1 MRISRYR
8 FFHLGLIGATFL
20 LSLVFPH
27 AVRATGNVPLEANLA
42 VLGTNGVSI
51 IDSGEAASKAKGTD
65 FGVCVPGVLYTN
77 TLYLFNN
84 GNGPTLNFSSIV
96 TNGSGFT
103 IAGIPMSV
111 VQSDKVPFTVVYGS
125 ATSGTNTA
133 DLVLNIQAATVF
145 DIGVNSGALTAY
157 TIKLAGSVGAP
168 VLEISTNSGPFAGG
182 NAITITNGN
191 FGTITNVLVGGVR
204 AALGAHGATWFTIT
218 LPATG
223 SAGVKDLVVQT
234 SDNGDITLAGAYTVN
249 PAGVI
254 GWTDY
259 GPNVWT
265 NLGDGMNKGVFALAN
280 DGVNLYAGGMFT
292 NAGGVPAAFVAKW
305 DAVSGAWT
313 NLGAGMDNWVRAL
326 AYDGTNLYAGGDFR
340 TAGGVSA
347 NYVAKWNGTCWTNLG
362 PGVNGGV
369 CSFAYNG
376 TNLYAGGA
384 FTTAGGV
391 SANCVAKWD
400 AASGVWTNLGL
411 GMNSHVYALALDGV
425 NLYAGG
431 WFTYANRNPAQRVA
445 MWNVASGAWSN
456 LGSGV
461 RNTAG
466 LSAYVYALAHDGT
479 NLYAGGNFTN
489 AGGISANYM
498 ATWDA
503 ATGSW
508 TNLGVGMDRQVNA
521 LAFDG
526 ANLYAG
532 GLFTNAGGISANY
545 VAKRDPASGAWTNLG
560 AGMNSHV
567 YALAHV
573 GTNLYAGGYF
583 RTAGDVPAQYV
594 AQWGPTVTVNP
605 GVAPAS
611 GAFAGG
617 YTVTIIGSNLGNGS
631 DITNV
636 TICGVKAAVLPGQS
650 ATQVVVTAG
659 ISGVAGLGDVRVFST
674 RFGETVKS
682 KAFTYLPPGLQ
693 VRGGNGAKIASGAGV
708 SLLNGTQFAPI
719 IPGAIVTNTFSITNN
734 GTGLLTISGYRT
746 NGTDRAYFSIAGI
759 PATVPVGGVS
769 PFTVAYSPAAA
780 GSHTAALVISNDS
793 STASYT
799 VNLAGSC
806 CQLSAK
812 RGPFAGGNTI
822 TITNGN
828 FGNITNVLVG
838 GVRAT
843 LGAHGAN
850 GFTITLPA
858 TGSAGVKDIV
868 VQTSDNGTI
877 TLAGAYTVNLAGRI
891 GVDAEPSA
899 WTNLGAGVNDAVYAL
914 VPATNNVLYVGGLFS
929 KAGGSP
935 ANYVAQW
942 NGSSWTNLGS
952 GMNNYVYALAGS
964 TNAVLYAGGWF
975 TTAGDVA
982 VNHIAQW
989 NGSSWTNLSSG
1000 MNGEVYALALDV
1012 NGNVYAGGNFTTAGD
1027 VSANGIAKWNG
1038 STWTNLGLGVN
1049 GNKGQIRALALDGN
1063 GNVYVGGDFT
1073 TAGGVLA
1080 SNIAKWNGSTWTN
1093 LGSGMSSDSPRT
1105 SGDVRGL
1112 ALAPGGVLYAAG
1124 NFVRAGG
1131 VTVNYVAQWSGN
1143 SWTNLGSGMNHG
1155 MRAVELD
1162 TNGNVTAAGYFTT
1175 AGSVAANYVAEWNGS
1190 SWTNMG
1196 SGMDHVVEELAVGRD
1211 NVLYAGGYYTTAD
1224 GVAANNVAKRG
1235 PAGTANPGVS
1245 PSSGSYTGGY
1255 TVTIIGSNLGAGSDI
1270 TNVTICGVKASVL
1283 PGQSS
1288 TQVVVTA
1295 GISSVA
1301 GLGDVRVFSTRF
1313 GETVKRNAFEYLGD
1327 PSSNVIAALTDKVEV
1342 TVPEGGTASFRVKL
1356 SAKSTGDVVV
1366 AVARESGDSSLTVS
1380 NGARLIFTPAN
1391 WATYQRVTLAAAEDN
1406 ADNVDGITVFAITA
1420 AGIGS
1425 AKVVAT
1431 EADDDY
1437 TLEVTHTNGA
1447 VKINGNTRGKNQSF
1461 YDHGTV
1467 VTLTAMPNKSYQF
1480 SEWFDDA
1487 TGTDNPLELTM
1498 DGDKNVAAWFVPAP
1512 PKSLPPRTIARKAF
1526 TARWQWVAGGA
1537 PEGELSVASDAGFA
1551 NRVPGYEK
1559 LYVCNIT
1566 ECSVSN
1572 LVANRDYWYR
1582 VRRLTALSGKSVWSK
1597 AMKVRTGLGMP
1608 VFTSLLFGGP
1618 VDQGPCQ
1625 EYALTNLVSGAGE
1638 LSVKSSD
1645 TNNVDVVLTENALF
1659 LRYLWRGP
1667 EATARLT
1674 LTLTHPETGYK
1685 AAYQVEL
1692 SEANGSVV
1700 VVETGA
1706 LTNAGKRLSQDVTIE
1721 NRTGAPLYGVR
1732 VRAEGLDNPEWMRN
1746 RTGVGMYTADPI
1758 LEIPCVLPAGS
1769 QLVVRVL
1776 YHSDYAKQARKRPVD
1791 YRAIAVVAPLNELQ
1805 PELFGLPLAQN
1816 AVYESDEGMRLLG
1829 LPVIGNRLFVL
1840 GHSDD
1845 GGVNWNTNAPAIRAT
1860 ANYLMWLD
1868 LEAASNRLYQVLDAG
1883 K

>member
-1 MRISRYR
+1 MRATKPRYIPLGVACVISC
-8 FFHLGLIGATFL
+8 
-20 LSLVFPH
+20 LSLLAPHSAWAVF
-27 AVRATGNVPLEANLA
+27 TGPTGSNLT
-42 VLGTNGVSI
+42 VLGTNGI
-51 IDSGEAASKAKGTD
+51 LPIASGAAASKANGTD
-65 FGVCVPGVLYTN
+65 FGVCAPGTLRTN
-77 TLYLFNN
+77 TLYLFND
-84 GNGPTLNFSSIV
+84 GIGPLLEFSSIV
-96 TNGSGFT
+96 TNGAGFT
-103 IAGIPMSV
+103 ITGMPMSV
-111 VQSDKVPFTVVYGS
+111 VYNAKAPFTVVYGS
-125 ATSGTNTA
+125 ATTGSNAA
-133 DLVLNIQAATVF
+133 DLVINIKAT
-145 DIGVNSGALTAY
+145 IATGAGVNYTVPTAY

-168 VLEISTNSGPFAGG
+168 VFEISTNRGAFAGG
-182 NAITITNGN
+182 NTITVTNGN
-191 FGTITNVLVGGVR
+191 FGNITDVLVGGVQ
-204 AALGAHGATWFTIT
+204 AVLGAHGANWFTIT

-223 SAGVKDLVVQT
+223 SAGVKDIVVQT
-234 SDNGDITLAGAYTVN
+234 SDNGAITLAGAYTVN

-259 GPNVWT
+259 GPSVWT
-265 NLGDGMNKGVFALAN
+265 NLGDGMNEAVWALAH
-280 DGVNLYAGGMFT
+280 DGTNLYAGGSFT
-292 NAGGVPAAFVAKW
+292 TAGGVPAANVAKW
-305 DAVSGAWT
+305 DAASGAWT
-313 NLGAGMDNWVRAL
+313 NLGAGMAGWVRAL
-326 AYDGTNLYAGGDFR
+326 AYDGTNLYAGGDF
-340 TAGGVSA
+340 TNAGGVSA

-362 PGVNGGV
+362 LGVAGGV
-369 CSFAYNG
+369 SALAYDG
-376 TNLYAGGA
+376 TKLYAGGA

-391 SANCVAKWD
+391 SANYVAKWD
-400 AASGVWTNLGL
+400 A
-411 GMNSHVYALALDGV
+411 
-425 NLYAGG
+425 
-431 WFTYANRNPAQRVA
+431 
-445 MWNVASGAWSN
+445 
-456 LGSGV
+456 
-461 RNTAG
+461 
-466 LSAYVYALAHDGT
+466 
-479 NLYAGGNFTN
+479 
-489 AGGISANYM
+489 
-498 ATWDA
+498 
-503 ATGSW
+503 
-508 TNLGVGMDRQVNA
+508 
-521 LAFDG
+521 
-526 ANLYAG
+526 
-532 GLFTNAGGISANY
+532 
-545 VAKRDPASGAWTNLG
+545 ASGAWTNLG

-567 YALAHV
+567 YALAHDGTNLYAGGWFTYADREPAKRVAKWDVASGAWSNLGSGVSNAAGLQAYVYDLAYDGTNLFVGGDFTNAGGLSANYMATWDAATGSWTNLGIGMDREVYALAHDGANLYAGGLFTHAGGLSANYVAKRDAASGAWTNLGAGMDDWVFALAPV

-583 RTAGDVPAQYV
+583 TTAGGVSAQHV
-594 AQWGPTVTVNP
+594 AKWGPAVTVNS

-636 TICGVKAAVLPGQS
+636 TICGVKATVLPGQS

-659 ISGVAGLGDVRVFST
+659 VSGSAGLGDVRVFST
-674 RFGETVKS
+674 SFGETVKS
-682 KAFTYLPPGLQ
+682 TAFTYLPPGLQ
-693 VRGGNGAKIASGAGV
+693 VRGVNGARIASGAGV

-719 IPGAIVTNTFSITNN
+719 ILGAIVTNTFSITNN
-734 GTGLLTISGYRT
+734 GTGLLTISEYRT
-746 NGTDRAYFSIAGI
+746 NGTDRTCFSIAGV

-769 PFTVAYSPAAA
+769 PFTVAYSPSAA
-780 GSHTAALVISNDS
+780 GSHTAALVISNNS
-793 STASYT
+793 LTASYII
-799 VNLAGSC
+799 NLAGSC
-806 CQLSAK
+806 CQLSANT
-812 RGPFAGGNTI
+812 GPFAGGNTI
-822 TITNGN
+822 TITNGS
-828 FGNITNVLVG
+828 FGSITNVLVG

-868 VQTSDNGTI
+868 VQTSDNGDI
-877 TLAGAYTVNLAGRI
+877 TLTGAYTVNLAGLI
-891 GVDAEPSA
+891 GVDAEPAA
-899 WTNLGAGVNDAVYAL
+899 WTNLGDGVNDAVYAL
-914 VPATNNVLYVGGLFS
+914 VPATNNVLYAGGLFLE
-929 KAGGSP
+929 AGGTP
-935 ANYVAQW
+935 ANRVAQW

-952 GMNNYVYALAGS
+952 GMNNHVFALARS

-975 TTAGDVA
+975 TTAGGVA
-982 VNHIAQW
+982 ANRIAQW

-1000 MNGEVYALALDV
+1000 MNGDVYALALDV
-1012 NGNVYAGGNFTTAGD
+1012 NGNVYAGGDFTTAGD

-1049 GNKGQIRALALDGN
+1049 GSKGQIRALALDGN
-1063 GNVYVGGDFT
+1063 GNVYAGGDFT

-1105 SGDVRGL
+1105 SGDIRGL

-1124 NFVRAGG
+1124 NFVRAGD
-1131 VTVNYVAQWSGN
+1131 VTVNYVAQWNGN
-1143 SWTNLGSGMNHG
+1143 SWTNLDSGMDWKT
-1155 MRAVELD
+1155 RAVKLD
-1162 TNGNVTAAGYFTT
+1162 TNGNVNAGGYFTN
-1175 AGSVAANYVAEWNGS
+1175 AGSVAANYVAQWNGS
-1190 SWTNMG
+1190 TWANMG
-1196 SGMDHVVEELAVGRD
+1196 SGMDGVVEELAVGRD
-1211 NVLYAGGYYTTAD
+1211 NVLYAGGYYTTAG

-1235 PAGTANPGVS
+1235 PAGTAKPGVS

-1480 SEWFDDA
+1480 SEWLGDA
-1487 TGTDNPLELTM
+1487 TGSDNPLKLTM
-1498 DGDKNVAAWFVPAP
+1498 DGDQAVTAWFVPVP
-1512 PKSLPPRTIARKAF
+1512 PKALPPRMIARKAF

-1559 LYVCNIT
+1559 LYVCNDT

-1582 VRRLTALSGKSVWSK
+1582 VRRLTALSGESVWSK
-1597 AMKVRTGLGMP
+1597 AMKVHTGLGMP

-1659 LRYLWRGP
+1659 LRYLWRGT
-1667 EATARLT
+1667 EATAQLT
-1674 LTLTHPETGYK
+1674 LTLKDPETGYK

-1692 SEANGSVV
+1692 SEATGSVV

-1732 VRAEGLDNPEWMRN
+1732 VRADGLDNPEWMRN

-1758 LEIPCVLPAGS
+1758 LELPSVLPAGS

-1776 YHSDYAKQARKRPVD
+1776 YHSD
-1791 YRAIAVVAPLNELQ
+1791 
-1805 PELFGLPLAQN
+1805 
-1816 AVYESDEGMRLLG
+1816 
-1829 LPVIGNRLFVL
+1829 
-1840 GHSDD
+1840 
-1845 GGVNWNTNAPAIRAT
+1845 
-1860 ANYLMWLD
+1860 
-1868 LEAASNRLYQVLDAG
+1868 
-1883 K
+1883 